1 MNWILNNDI
10 TKHLLKTYL
19 PYLIAFLLG
28 VIVAWK
34 GCGDTSGKPITTIIE
49 KPVPTIEYVE
59 RWRYDT
65 LRFVHWNTVH
75 DTVHDTVHN
84 VEYINIYDSVL
95 VIDTVKIIDSWLT
108 EVVKYDT
115 AVTLN
120 GVNVALKWQN
130 YQNLSEK
137 LSITVKE
144 KVVGAKFA
152 LGIHANVG
160 LLSNF
165 KDSHIPLMGVGLQA
179 TINKGYYGIDYGFN
193 GDHYV
198 GLKVGRNIISR

>member
-34 GCGDTSGKPITTIIE
+34 GCGDSSGKPITTIIE
-49 KPVPTIEYVE
+49 KPVPTIEYVD
-59 RWRYDT
+59 RWRTDTVRFVFREFVTVRDTITSETIVNRLDT
-65 LRFVHWNTVH
+65 LF
-75 DTVHDTVHN
+75 
-84 VEYINIYDSVL
+84 L
-95 VIDTVKIIDSWLT
+95 IDTVSIVEAWLT
-108 EVVKYDT
+108 ELVKYDT

-130 YQNLSEK
+130 YQNLSEQ

>member
-65 LRFVHWNTVH
+65 LRFVRWNTVYDTVH
-75 DTVHDTVHN
+75 DTVHD

-108 EVVKYDT
+108 EVTKYDT
-115 AVTLN
+115 T
-120 GVNVALKWQN
+120 ALDGQLRLRWQN
-130 YQNLSEK
+130 YQNLTENLIIDYTPK
-137 LSITVKE
+137 
-144 KVVGAKFA
+144 KVPLKWA
-152 LGIHANVG
+152 LGVHANAG
-160 LLSNF
+160 LITDFKSNYV
-165 KDSHIPLMGVGLQA
+165 PLMGIGVQA
-179 TINKGYYGIDYGFN
+179 TVRRNYYKVDYGFN

-198 GLKVGRNIISR
+198 GIGFGRNIISR

>member
-10 TKHLLKTYL
+10 VKHLLKTYL
-19 PYLIAFLLG
+19 PYLIAFLMG

-49 KPVPTIEYVE
+49 KPVPTIEYVD
-59 RWRYDT
+59 RWRTDTVRFVSREFVTVRDTITSETIVNRLDT
-65 LRFVHWNTVH
+65 LF
-75 DTVHDTVHN
+75 
-84 VEYINIYDSVL
+84 L
-95 VIDTVKIIDSWLT
+95 IDTVSIVEAWLT
-108 EVVKYDT
+108 ELVKYDT

-130 YQNLSEK
+130 YQNLSEQ
-137 LSITVKE
+137 LSITVQE

>member
-34 GCGDTSGKPITTIIE
+34 GCGDSSGKPITTIIE
-49 KPVPTIEYVE
+49 KPIPTIEYVD
-59 RWRYDT
+59 RWRTDTVRFVSREFVTVRDTIKSEIVVDRLDT
-65 LRFVHWNTVH
+65 LFIV
-75 DTVHDTVHN
+75 DTISI
-84 VEYINIYDSVL
+84 VEA
-95 VIDTVKIIDSWLT
+95 WLT

-130 YQNLSEK
+130 YQNLSEQ
-137 LSITVKE
+137 LSITVQE

-160 LLSNF
+160 ILSNF

>member
-34 GCGDTSGKPITTIIE
+34 GCGDSSGKPITTIIE
-49 KPVPTIEYVE
+49 KPVPTIEYVD
-59 RWRYDT
+59 RWRTDTVRFVSREFVTVRDTITSETIVNRLDT
-65 LRFVHWNTVH
+65 LF
-75 DTVHDTVHN
+75 
-84 VEYINIYDSVL
+84 L
-95 VIDTVKIIDSWLT
+95 IDTVSIVEAWLT
-108 EVVKYDT
+108 ELVKYDT

-130 YQNLSEK
+130 YQNLSEQ

>member
-34 GCGDTSGKPITTIIE
+34 GCGDSSGKPITNIIE
-49 KPVPTIEYVE
+49 KPIPTIEYVD
-59 RWRYDT
+59 RWRTDTVRFVSMEFVTVRDTITSEIVVDRLDT
-65 LRFVHWNTVH
+65 LFIV
-75 DTVHDTVHN
+75 DTISI
-84 VEYINIYDSVL
+84 VEA
-95 VIDTVKIIDSWLT
+95 WLT
-108 EVVKYDT
+108 ELVKYDT

-130 YQNLSEK
+130 YQNLSEQ